1 MRNVTGAVAEGSD
14 FFNRINEM
22 EAYWRDLETD
32 NILLLAPRR
41 VGKTS
46 LMRKMAA
53 NAEAHGFRTI
63 FADVSDCG
71 SELHFVQRL
80 YTALLE
86 TDLGDDLWT
95 RINESWLGKTMKRVR
110 KIGGAGF
117 SLEFELDPSSW
128 TRLGEEL
135 ASALSQLD
143 GAWLIQVDELPVF
156 VLKLLNEATPADRA
170 RVREFLYWLR
180 RLRLQYT
187 ALRWML
193 AGSIGLDTVAAR
205 LNIADAINDLHIA
218 KLGAFDEETACALL
232 QALGTEHRVEL
243 NEAVRR
249 HIVSRVGWPAPYYIQ
264 LVFHELRSIQGSVTA
279 AHVDGAIEDLLG
291 PYHRNTFDYWRQRL
305 FDELGKEHA
314 EHAVAVLNLCCR
326 TAEGAPGAALNL
338 SLAADLTDPRRREEE
353 TRYLLDVLQNDGYL
367 VESGNRLL
375 FRSPLLRE
383 YWRRR
388 VAPREESQ

>member
-1 MRNVTGAVAEGSD
+1 MR
-14 FFNRINEM
+14 
-22 EAYWRDLETD
+22 
-32 NILLLAPRR
+32 PR
-41 VGKTS
+41 
-46 LMRKMAA
+46 
-53 NAEAHGFRTI
+53 
-63 FADVSDCG
+63 
-71 SELHFVQRL
+71 
-80 YTALLE
+80 
-86 TDLGDDLWT
+86 
-95 RINESWLGKTMKRVR
+95 
-110 KIGGAGF
+110 
-117 SLEFELDPSSW
+117 P
-128 TRLGEEL
+128 
-135 ASALSQLD
+135 
-143 GAWLIQVDELPVF
+143 LI
-156 VLKLLNEATPADRA
+156 AR